1 MKPFQAP
8 LRGLLVVCIA
18 FLAASL
24 HAAESSV
31 PARGP
36 GKAAIASAY
45 PLASDAGKEILAKGG
60 NAFDA
65 AVAVAAALAVVEP
78 SSSGLGGGGFFL
90 IRRASDGLEVMIDL
104 REMAP
109 GAASRDMYL
118 DKDGNPVPGLS
129 RDSALAAGIPGEPAG
144 LAHLAKKY
152 GKLPLAVSLQ
162 PAIKLAREGFPLYA
176 RLRGGMQFKKDAF
189 LKTPDATRVYLVNGE
204 IPEPGYVMKQP
215 ELAASLENLASKGA
229 DGFYKGA
236 FAQKLVDGVK
246 QLGGNWTL
254 ADLANY
260 KVVERAPVVGQY
272 RGARIVSG
280 SPPTSG
286 GVALIDALNILEGYD
301 LGKLDRVTRTHLI
314 VEAMRR
320 MHRDRAVYLGDPDF
334 VDVPVARL
342 INKFYADG
350 QRASIRMDKATPSL
364 MLPGVDAPSP
374 GPSTTH
380 FSVLDKQGNM
390 VGATITLNFFFGS
403 GLMIP
408 GTGIL
413 LNNQMDD
420 FSVKPGVPNGF
431 QLIGGDANAIAPEEA
446 ATVVEHPDLRRGA
459 ERAHDHRLA
468 RRQLHSGHGV
478 ARHAGLPGWAERG
491 ADRRRA
497 AVPSPVLARRTAVRE
512 RCVQSR
518 GAQGSRRSWP
528 HAARRDAQVGQRT
541 GGHLGLQDRRSARGL
556 RSARRRRGPGVL
568 TTSLA
573 GLFWRVSISSPERVA
588 LFSSPSSPA

>member
-1 MKPFQAP
+1 MKLPHAR
-8 LRGLLVVCIA
+8 LHGLVVVLIA
-18 FLAASL
+18 FLAVPL
-24 HAAESSV
+24 RAAEGHV
-31 PARGP
+31 PAKGP

-65 AVAVAAALAVVEP
+65 AVAVAGALAVVEP

-90 IRRASDGLEVMIDL
+90 LRRASDGFEVMIDL

-152 GKLPLAVSLQ
+152 GKLPLSVSLA
-162 PAIKLAREGFPLYA
+162 PAIKLAREGFPLYP
-176 RLRGGMQFKKDAF
+176 RLRGGMQFKKAAF

-204 IPEPGYVMKQP
+204 IPELGYVVKQP

-229 DGFYKGA
+229 DGYYQGA
-236 FAQKLVDGVK
+236 FAHKLVDGVR

-286 GVALIDALNILEGYD
+286 GIALIDALNILEGYD
-301 LGKLDRVTRTHLI
+301 LGKLDRITRTHLI

-320 MHRDRAVYLGDPDF
+320 VHRDRAVYLGDPDF

-350 QRASIRMDKATPSL
+350 QRASIRMDKATPSI

-380 FSVLDKQGNM
+380 FSVIDAKGNM

-431 QLIGGDANAIAPEEA
+431 QLIGADANAIAPGKRPLSSSTPTFVEA
-446 ATVVEHPDLRRGA
+446 PGGLMIIGSPGGSYIPGMVLLGTLDFMDGHSAEQIVSAPRFHHQFSPDVLQFETDAFTAEDRKALEDRGHTLREGTRKWGNEQVVTWDYKTGEVHAASDPRGA
-459 ERAHDHRLA
+459 
-468 RRQLHSGHGV
+468 GV
-478 ARHAGLPGWAERG
+478 GL
-491 ADRRRA
+491 
-497 AVPSPVLARRTAVRE
+497 VY
-512 RCVQSR
+512 
-518 GAQGSRRSWP
+518 
-528 HAARRDAQVGQRT
+528 
-541 GGHLGLQDRRSARGL
+541 
-556 RSARRRRGPGVL
+556 
-568 TTSLA
+568 
-573 GLFWRVSISSPERVA
+573 
-588 LFSSPSSPA
+588 

>member
-1 MKPFQAP
+1 MKLIACV
-8 LRGLLVVCIA
+8 RALLVVA
-18 FLAASL
+18 FIVPAAL
-24 HAAESSV
+24 HAAAPPTKI
-31 PARGP
+31 PAAGP
-36 GKAAIASAY
+36 GHAAIASAY
-45 PLASDAGKEILAKGG
+45 PLASDAGKEILAQGG

-152 GKLPLAVSLQ
+152 GKLPLRVSLA
-162 PAIKLAREGFPLYA
+162 PAIKLARDGFPLYP
-176 RLRGGMQFKKDAF
+176 RLRGGMQFKKAAF
-189 LKTPDATRVYLVNGE
+189 LKTPDATRVFLVGGE
-204 IPEPGYVMKQP
+204 VPELGAIIRQP
-215 ELAASLENLASKGA
+215 ELAASFELLAKSGA

-236 FAQKLVDGVK
+236 FAQKLVDGVRS
-246 QLGGNWTL
+246 LGGNWTL
-254 ADLANY
+254 TDLANY
-260 KVVERAPVVGQY
+260 KIVERPPVVGQY

-286 GVALIDALNILEGYD
+286 GIALIDALNILDGFD
-301 LGKLDRVTRTHLI
+301 LDKVDKVTRTHLI

-320 MHRDRAVYLGDPDF
+320 VHRDRAVYLGDPDF

-342 INKFYADG
+342 INEYYAAG
-350 QRASIRMDKATPSL
+350 QRASIRMDKATPSA

-380 FSVLDKQGNM
+380 FSVLDAKGNM
-390 VGATITLNFFFGS
+390 VAATITLNFFFGS

-408 GTGIL
+408 DTGIL

-431 QLIGGDANAIAPEEA
+431 QLIGADANAIAPKKRPLSSSTPTFVEGPAGLMILGSPGGSYIPGMVILGTLNFMEGRSAQEIVAAPRFHHQYSPDVLQFETDALSAEDRKALEARGHTLREGTRKWGNLQVVIWDYKTGKVEA
-446 ATVVEHPDLRRGA
+446 ASDPRGA
-459 ERAHDHRLA
+459 
-468 RRQLHSGHGV
+468 GV
-478 ARHAGLPGWAERG
+478 GL
-491 ADRRRA
+491 
-497 AVPSPVLARRTAVRE
+497 VY
-512 RCVQSR
+512 
-518 GAQGSRRSWP
+518 
-528 HAARRDAQVGQRT
+528 
-541 GGHLGLQDRRSARGL
+541 
-556 RSARRRRGPGVL
+556 
-568 TTSLA
+568 
-573 GLFWRVSISSPERVA
+573 
-588 LFSSPSSPA
+588 

>member
-1 MKPFQAP
+1 MRSYA
-8 LRGLLVVCIA
+8 LRGILLFLLSICVVP
-18 FLAASL
+18 LQ
-24 HAAESSV
+24 AAEPKI

-90 IRRASDGLEVMIDL
+90 IRRASDGLEMMIDL

-118 DKDGNPVPGLS
+118 DKDGNPIPGLS

-152 GKLPLAVSLQ
+152 GKLPLTVSVA
-162 PAIKLAREGFPLYA
+162 PAIKLAREGFPLYT

-204 IPEPGYVMKQP
+204 VPELGHVIKQP
-215 ELAASLENLASKGA
+215 ELAASLENFAGKGA
-229 DGFYKGA
+229 EGFYTGA
-236 FAQKLVDGVK
+236 FAQRLVDGVR

-260 KVVERAPVVGQY
+260 KVVERAPVVGHY

-286 GVALIDALNILEGYD
+286 GVALIDALNILEGFD
-301 LGKLDRVTRTHLI
+301 LAALDKVTRAHLV

-320 MHRDRAVYLGDPDF
+320 AHRDRAVYLGDPDF
-334 VDVPVARL
+334 VDVPVDRL
-342 INKFYADG
+342 IHPFYAAG
-350 QRASIRMDKATPSL
+350 QRASIRMDKATPSN
-364 MLPGVDAPSP
+364 MLPGVDAAAP

-380 FSVLDKQGNM
+380 FSVIDAKGNM
-390 VGATITLNFFFGS
+390 VAATITLNFFFGS
-403 GLMIP
+403 GLMVA

-431 QLIGGDANAIAPEEA
+431 QLIGADANAIAPKKRPLSSSTPTFVEGPNGLMIIGSPGGSYIPGMVILGTLDFMDGKNAQAIVSAPRFHHQFSPDVLQFETDAFTPEERKALEARGHTLREGTRKWGNEQVVTWDYKTGKVEA
-446 ATVVEHPDLRRGA
+446 ASDPRGA
-459 ERAHDHRLA
+459 
-468 RRQLHSGHGV
+468 GV
-478 ARHAGLPGWAERG
+478 GL
-491 ADRRRA
+491 
-497 AVPSPVLARRTAVRE
+497 VY
-512 RCVQSR
+512 
-518 GAQGSRRSWP
+518 
-528 HAARRDAQVGQRT
+528 
-541 GGHLGLQDRRSARGL
+541 
-556 RSARRRRGPGVL
+556 
-568 TTSLA
+568 
-573 GLFWRVSISSPERVA
+573 
-588 LFSSPSSPA
+588 

>member
-1 MKPFQAP
+1 MKLIA
-8 LRGLLVVCIA
+8 RVRAVLVIA
-18 FLAASL
+18 FIVPAAL
-24 HAAESSV
+24 HAAAPSTKI
-31 PARGP
+31 PAAGP
-36 GKAAIASAY
+36 GHAAIASAY

-152 GKLPLAVSLQ
+152 GKLPLSVSLA
-162 PAIKLAREGFPLYA
+162 PAIKLARDGFPLYP
-176 RLRGGMQFKKDAF
+176 RLRGGMQFKKAAF
-189 LKTPDATRVYLVNGE
+189 LKTPDAARVFLVDGE
-204 IPEPGYVMKQP
+204 VPELGAIIRQP
-215 ELAASLENLASKGA
+215 ELAASFELLAKSGA

-236 FAQKLVDGVK
+236 FARKLVDGVRS
-246 QLGGNWTL
+246 LGGNWTV

-260 KVVERAPVVGQY
+260 KIVERAPVVGQY

-286 GVALIDALNILEGYD
+286 GVALIDALNILEGFD
-301 LGKLDRVTRTHLI
+301 LDKVDKVTRTHLV

-320 MHRDRAVYLGDPDF
+320 VHRDRAVYLGDPDF

-342 INKFYADG
+342 INEYYAAG
-350 QRASIRMDKATPSL
+350 QRASIRMDKATPSA

-380 FSVLDKQGNM
+380 FSVLDARGNM
-390 VGATITLNFFFGS
+390 VAATITLNFFFGS

-408 GTGIL
+408 DTGIL

-431 QLIGGDANAIAPEEA
+431 QLIGADANAIAPKKRPLSSSTPTFVEGPAGLMILGSPGGSYIPGMVILCTLNFMEGKSAQEIVAAPRFHHQYSPDVLQFETDALSAEDRKALEARGHTLREGTRKWGNLQVVIWDYKTGKVEA
-446 ATVVEHPDLRRGA
+446 ASDPRGA
-459 ERAHDHRLA
+459 
-468 RRQLHSGHGV
+468 GV
-478 ARHAGLPGWAERG
+478 GL
-491 ADRRRA
+491 
-497 AVPSPVLARRTAVRE
+497 VY
-512 RCVQSR
+512 
-518 GAQGSRRSWP
+518 
-528 HAARRDAQVGQRT
+528 
-541 GGHLGLQDRRSARGL
+541 
-556 RSARRRRGPGVL
+556 
-568 TTSLA
+568 
-573 GLFWRVSISSPERVA
+573 
-588 LFSSPSSPA
+588 

>member
-1 MKPFQAP
+1 MTRVFTAF
-8 LRGLLVVCIA
+8 LVVACA
-18 FLAASL
+18 TPL
-24 HAAESSV
+24 HAGDTRI
-31 PARGP
+31 PAAGP
-36 GKAAIASAY
+36 GTAAIASAY
-45 PLASDAGKEILAKGG
+45 PLASQAGKEILARGG

-90 IRRASDGLEVMIDL
+90 VRRASDGFEVMIDL

-109 GAASRDMYL
+109 GAATRDMYL

-152 GKLPLAVSLQ
+152 GKLPLAVSMA
-162 PAIKLAREGFPLYA
+162 PAIKLARDGFPLYP
-176 RLRGGMQFKKDAF
+176 RLRGGMEFKKNAF

-204 IPEPGYVMKQP
+204 LPELGYVMKQP
-215 ELAASLENLASKGA
+215 ELAASLENLANKGA
-229 DGFYKGA
+229 DGYYKGA
-236 FAQKLVDGVK
+236 FAQRLVDGVH

-254 ADLANY
+254 QDLANY
-260 KVVERAPVVGQY
+260 KIVERAPVVGHY

-286 GVALIDALNILEGYD
+286 GIALIDALNILEGFD
-301 LGKLDRVTRTHLI
+301 LNSVDKVTRTHLI

-320 MHRDRAVYLGDPDF
+320 VHRDRAVYLGDPDF
-334 VDVPVARL
+334 VDVPVERL
-342 INKFYADG
+342 INPYYAAG
-350 QRASIRMDKATPSL
+350 QRASIRMDAATPSK

-380 FSVLDKQGNM
+380 FSVIDAKGNM
-390 VGATITLNFFFGS
+390 VAATITLNFYFGS

-431 QLIGGDANAIAPEEA
+431 QLVGGDANAIAPKKRPLSSSTPTFVEGPSGLMILGSPGGSYIPGMVILGTLNFMDGRNAQEIVSAPRFHHQFSPDVLQFETDALTPAEQKALEERGHTLSEGTRKWGNMQVVTWDYKTGKVDA
-446 ATVVEHPDLRRGA
+446 ASDPRGA
-459 ERAHDHRLA
+459 
-468 RRQLHSGHGV
+468 GV
-478 ARHAGLPGWAERG
+478 GL
-491 ADRRRA
+491 
-497 AVPSPVLARRTAVRE
+497 LY
-512 RCVQSR
+512 
-518 GAQGSRRSWP
+518 
-528 HAARRDAQVGQRT
+528 
-541 GGHLGLQDRRSARGL
+541 
-556 RSARRRRGPGVL
+556 
-568 TTSLA
+568 
-573 GLFWRVSISSPERVA
+573 
-588 LFSSPSSPA
+588 